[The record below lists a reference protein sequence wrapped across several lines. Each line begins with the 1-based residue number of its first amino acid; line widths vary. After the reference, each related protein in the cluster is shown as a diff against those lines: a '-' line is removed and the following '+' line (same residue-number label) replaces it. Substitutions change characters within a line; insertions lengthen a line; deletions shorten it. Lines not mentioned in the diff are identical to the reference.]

1 MHLGGNLADMKKQR
15 KTCVF
20 LLFLRAGDV
29 ILDTK
34 MTHWSSLGNSG
45 LLLGALVGWDA
56 EKLVFYDVLRA

>member
-1 MHLGGNLADMKKQR
+1 M
-15 KTCVF
+15 F

-34 MTHWSSLGNSG
+34 MTHWSSLGDSG

-56 EKLVFYDVLRA
+56 EKLVLYDVLRA